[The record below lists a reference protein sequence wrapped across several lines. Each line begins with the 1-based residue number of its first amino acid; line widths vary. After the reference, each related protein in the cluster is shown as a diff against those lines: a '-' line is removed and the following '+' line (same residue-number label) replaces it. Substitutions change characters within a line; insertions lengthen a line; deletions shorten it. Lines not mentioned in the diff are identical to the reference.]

1 MSRIKALFIFEI
13 MGRPPEHIVESLND
27 LVGKLGEQKG
37 VEIVRKEVREAKK
50 VEEENSDM
58 YTSFAEVELYA
69 DDFNLISLIV
79 LNMLPAHVEI
89 LEPAE
94 YVFKNFELSTLLTD
108 ITVKVH
114 KYDEMAKVMMMEHQN
129 LLSKLK
135 ETEDKVREYDKD
147 FEGVV
152 KMREEN
158 VSEKDVEISKNND
171 DEKNEGDVG
180 SDGAGEREDESNELE
195 DDKKDIKDDKTKKDK
210 EK

>member
-1 MSRIKALFIFEI
+1 MSRIRALFIFEI
-13 MGRPPEHIVESLND
+13 MGRPPEHIVESLNK
-27 LVGKLGEQKG
+27 LVDQLGEQKG
-37 VEIVRKEVREAKK
+37 VEIIRKEFREAKR

-114 KYDEMAKVMMMEHQN
+114 KYDEMAKVMIMEHQN

-152 KMREEN
+152 KVREKN
-158 VSEKDVEISKNND
+158 VSEEDVEISKNNE
-171 DEKNEGDVG
+171 DEKDEGEVG
-180 SDGAGEREDESNELE
+180 SDGDGNGEREDESSELE
-195 DDKKDIKDDKTKKDK
+195 EDK

>member
-1 MSRIKALFIFEI
+1 
-13 MGRPPEHIVESLND
+13 
-27 LVGKLGEQKG
+27 
-37 VEIVRKEVREAKK
+37 
-50 VEEENSDM
+50 M

-152 KMREEN
+152 KGREEN
-158 VSEKDVEISKNND
+158 VSEEDVEISKNNE
-171 DEKNEGDVG
+171 DEKDEGDVG
-180 SDGAGEREDESNELE
+180 SDGDGNGEREDESSELE
-195 DDKKDIKDDKTKKDK
+195 EDK

>member
-1 MSRIKALFIFEI
+1 MSRIRALFIFEI
-13 MGRPPEHIVESLND
+13 MGRPPEHIVESLNK
-27 LVGKLGEQKG
+27 LVDQLGEQKG
-37 VEIVRKEVREAKK
+37 VEIIRKEFREAKR

-114 KYDEMAKVMMMEHQN
+114 KYDEMAKVMIMEHQN

-152 KMREEN
+152 KVREKN
-158 VSEKDVEISKNND
+158 VSEEDVEISKNNE
-171 DEKNEGDVG
+171 DEKDEGEVG
-180 SDGAGEREDESNELE
+180 SDGDGNGERENESSELE
-195 DDKKDIKDDKTKKDK
+195 EDK

>member
-1 MSRIKALFIFEI
+1 MSRIRVLFIFEI
-13 MGRPPEHIVESLND
+13 MGRPPEHIVESLNK
-27 LVGKLGEQKG
+27 LVDQLGEQKG
-37 VEIVRKEVREAKK
+37 VEIVRKEFREAKR

-114 KYDEMAKVMMMEHQN
+114 KYDEMAKVMIMEHQN

-152 KMREEN
+152 KVREEN
-158 VSEKDVEISKNND
+158 VSKEDVEISKNND
-171 DEKNEGDVG
+171 DEEDEGDVG

-195 DDKKDIKDDKTKKDK
+195 DDKKDIKDDKTKEDK